1 MARSSWRNSG
11 LTAAFA
17 VALVVATSGK
27 ASAHRLDEY
36 LQAAQLAIDPDRVEL
51 QLELTPGAALAAAI
65 LAEIDRDR
73 NGTISDAEARAYA
86 AVVQGA
92 IRLEL
97 DGSVLHPELVESRP
111 PAVDAVSKGEGTLRL
126 RWTAPLPPL
135 ADGPHE
141 LFYMNAHHRDVGVY
155 LANVLVPSTDRVAV
169 TSQDRDVEQR
179 EYTVAYELKG
189 GPAGALR
196 GLAIAGIA
204 GALAGAVFFLR
215 RRRA

>member
-11 LTAAFA
+11 LAACA
-17 VALVVATSGK
+17 AALVLAAATD

-36 LQAAQLAIDPDRVEL
+36 LQAAQLAINPDRVDL
-51 QLELTPGAALAAAI
+51 QLELTPGAALATAI

-97 DGSVLHPELVESRP
+97 DGSLPHPELVESRP
-111 PAVDAVSKGEGTLRL
+111 PGVDAVSKGEGTMRL

-141 LFYMNAHHRDVGVY
+141 LFYLNAHHRDVGVY
-155 LANVLVPSTDRVAV
+155 LANVLVPSSDRVAV

-189 GPAGALR
+189 KASPLTRGLLLAGA
-196 GLAIAGIA
+196 G
-204 GALAGAVFFLR
+204 GALAVVALLVR
-215 RRRA
+215 RRFV